1 MMRLCFSILS
11 WMFSLEWFSFKV
23 NFLLLFWFLYLFFG
37 PKTMTKTEELL
48 DRLMLE
54 INQLLIAWYIKE
66 EAISSLKYL
75 HRYKLRNIEKNLR
88 SFREYLVFLNTQNTE
103 KIRKLCPWDEKKSTK
118 ELLSDLY
125 YFFLPEK
132 SISKQTEKAYLQK
145 ISNHKYE
152 LLTLVQG
159 IKWILVLSIDEFCNA
174 SATRMSIHQMLM
186 KTTGGSCL

>member
-103 KIRKLCPWDEKKSTK
+103 KIRKLCPWDEKKPTK

-132 SISKQTEKAYLQK
+132 SMSRQMEKAYLQK